1 MQSKVAGKVIPSILV
16 AILLIAIVGGVS
28 FWVNRDQPEPIVEPN
43 LSSEPPAPR
52 VIEIEPLPET
62 PPEMASE
69 FELQGELP
77 SISDS
82 DPTVRVHLQLLGGDT
97 PVEWLE
103 GEQTIRRIVVQ
114 VANIKNGDA
123 IYQQS
128 PLHRQGNL
136 DLLPAEGDLYLLDPE
151 SYDRYNAYA
160 DFLAGIQPELLVAFY
175 RYYEPLLDQAYSE
188 LGNSIGAFRGDL
200 INAVEM
206 ILAAPVIETNIE
218 LIRSGLSYE
227 FRDPALEALPGIH
240 KQLLRMG
247 PENTR
252 KIQAALQAFR
262 DRIS

>member
-1 MQSKVAGKVIPSILV
+1 MQSKIAGKVNPNILV
-16 AILLIAIVGGVS
+16 AIVLVAVVGGVS
-28 FWVNRDQPEPIVEPN
+28 VWVNRDTPELVVEPTPTPE
-43 LSSEPPAPR
+43 LP
-52 VIEIEPLPET
+52 VQIIEIEPLPET

-82 DPTVRVHLQLLGGDT
+82 DEVVRAHLQLLGGTT
-97 PVEWLE
+97 PLEWLE
-103 GEQTIRRIVVQ
+103 GEQTVRRIGVQ
-114 VANIKNGDA
+114 VANIADGDL

-128 PLHRQGNL
+128 PLLRQGNI
-136 DLLPAEGDLYLLDPE
+136 DILPGEGDLYLLDSG
-151 SYDRYNAYA
+151 SYIRYNAYA
-160 DFLAGIQPELLVAFY
+160 DFLAGIQPDLLVAFY

-188 LGNSIGAFRGDL
+188 LGNPIGAFRGKL
-200 INAVEM
+200 ITAIEM
-206 ILAAPVIETNIE
+206 ILAAPVIEGDIE
-218 LIRSGLSYE
+218 LIRSGTSYE
-227 FRDPALEALPGIH
+227 YRDPALEALPSIH

>member
-1 MQSKVAGKVIPSILV
+1 MQSKIAGKVNPSILV
-16 AILLIAIVGGVS
+16 AILLIAVVGGVS
-28 FWVNRDQPEPIVEPN
+28 VWVNRDQPELVIEP
-43 LSSEPPAPR
+43 STSPDEPAPQ

-62 PPEMASE
+62 PPEVASE

-77 SISDS
+77 GISDS
-82 DPTVRVHLQLLGGDT
+82 DPTVRAHLQLLGGDT
-97 PVEWLE
+97 PVGWLE

-114 VANIKNGDA
+114 VANIKDGNA

-136 DLLPAEGDLYLLDPE
+136 DLLPSEGDLYILDPE
-151 SYDRYNAYA
+151 SYSRYDAYA
-160 DFLAGIQPELLVAFY
+160 DFLAGVQPDLLVAFY

-188 LGNSIGAFRGDL
+188 LGNPIGAFRGDL
-200 INAVEM
+200 ITAVEM
-206 ILAAPVIETNIE
+206 ILAAPVIDTEIE
-218 LIRSGLSYE
+218 LVLSGLSYE
-227 FRDPALEALPGIH
+227 YRDPALEALPGIH

-247 PENTR
+247 PYNTR

>member
-1 MQSKVAGKVIPSILV
+1 MQSKVAGKVNPSILV
-16 AILLIAIVGGVS
+16 AILLVAVVAGVS
-28 FWVNRDQPEPIVEPN
+28 FWVNRDQPEPMPDQVSVE
-43 LSSEPPAPR
+43 EPETPR
-52 VIEIEPLPET
+52 IEVEPLPET
-62 PPEMASE
+62 PPEVASE

-77 SISDS
+77 AISDS
-82 DPTVRVHLQLLGGDT
+82 DATVQVHLQLLGGET

-114 VANIKNGDA
+114 VANIKEGNP

-136 DLLPAEGDLYLLDPE
+136 DLLPAEGDLYFLDPD
-151 SYDRYNAYA
+151 SYHRYDAYA
-160 DFLAGIQPELLVAFY
+160 DFLAGIQSDLLVAFY

-188 LGNSIGAFRGDL
+188 LGNPIGAFRGDL
-200 INAVEM
+200 ITAVEM
-206 ILAAPVIETNIE
+206 ILAAPVIDSDIE

-227 FRDPALEALPGIH
+227 YRDPALEALPNIH